1 MWKKLSLAV
10 VAGLAVLAAAAYTA
24 FQLSPWPAV
33 WLIRHSFDA
42 GAAEASASVA
52 GLVPTDGIARYGISY
67 APGDPDAVLD
77 VYAPAA
83 AKIPLPAV
91 VWVHGGGFVS
101 GSRKDLDGYLRILA
115 ARGFVTVAVDYTTAP
130 EARFPTPLRQTSAA
144 LAHVRAEAGR
154 YGIDPDRIFLAGD
167 SAGAQIAAQTAL
179 AISDPAYARQVGLD
193 PGFPRAA
200 LRGVVLYCGPY
211 DATSLNFEGSFGAFM
226 RTVIWAYAGTPDPR
240 DPRVAAL
247 AVTPHLTAGFPPAF
261 VSVGNAD
268 PLAPQSYAFAAA
280 LRARGSEVETLFFP
294 DDRRPSLDHE
304 YQLLVAT
311 EAGRLALDR
320 SVAFLEA
327 HAGGA
332 FGEKPAR

>member
-1 MWKKLSLAV
+1 MWKKLSLAL
-10 VAGLAVLAAAAYTA
+10 VAGVVVLAGVAYTA
-24 FQLSPWPAV
+24 FQVSPWPAV

-52 GLVPTDGIARYGISY
+52 GLVPSDVVARRGLSY
-67 APGDPDAVLD
+67 ASGDPDTVLD
-77 VYAPAA
+77 VYGPTD
-83 AKIPLPAV
+83 AKGPLPAV

-130 EARFPTPLRQTSAA
+130 EAQFPTPLRQTSAA
-144 LAHVRAEAGR
+144 LAHVRAEAAR

-179 AISDPAYARQVGLD
+179 AISDPAYARQLGFD

-211 DATSLNFEGSFGAFM
+211 DATSLNFEGPFGTFM
-226 RTVIWAYAGTPDPR
+226 RTVIWAYVGTPDPR

-268 PLAPQSYAFAAA
+268 PLAPQSYAFAAT
-280 LRARGSEVETLFFP
+280 LRARGVEVETLFFP
-294 DDRRPSLDHE
+294 DDRRPPLDHE

-311 EAGRLALDR
+311 EAGGLALDR
-320 SVAFLEA
+320 SVAFLEV
-327 HAGGA
+327 HARVA
-332 FGEKPAR
+332 FGGNPPR